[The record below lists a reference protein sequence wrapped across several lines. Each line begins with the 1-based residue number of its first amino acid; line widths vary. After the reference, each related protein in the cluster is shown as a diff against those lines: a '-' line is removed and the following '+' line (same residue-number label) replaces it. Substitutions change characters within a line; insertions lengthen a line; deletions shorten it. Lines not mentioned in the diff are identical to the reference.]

1 MNGSRFLILLIGN
14 SDGSKQLQILDCGL
28 IDYL

>member
-14 SDGSKQLQILDCGL
+14 SDWSKQLQVLDCRL
-28 IDYL
+28 ID